1 MKRLNNNEIPE
12 KPGIYIFKDKYQ
24 EPIYVGKAKN
34 LRKRVPTYF
43 SASSSWKV
51 KRLVNEADDIS
62 FIISKNEA
70 NALLAEYSFIQ
81 KYKPKYN
88 VQFKDDKSFPYVTI
102 TNDEWPRVMVT
113 RNLNNKQINF
123 GPFPFIGSAKRS
135 LDHLI
140 NIFPVRTCSNSIF
153 ERHQKLNKPCL
164 LYDIEKCSGPC
175 IEKIDETT
183 YSQYI
188 DDIKKFYQGNSEAFI
203 DEKISEM
210 KTYSKNLEFEKAQKS
225 KQLIQHLENARITQ
239 TLMTAKNSNVDV
251 IGVNI
256 GQYDVVLSCL
266 IIRNGR
272 IVGEVKNTF
281 EPLNL
286 NEIDSYIPQ
295 IILSLF
301 DKNTPSNEIL
311 VSHNIS
317 EISSLKTILED
328 KWQKEIKV
336 NYPKK
341 GWKKDLLDTALEDAQ
356 ELRRISD
363 LKRRSDLEFRS
374 LSLEQLKSKLNLK
387 EIPYR
392 IEAYDISNLGDKFR
406 VGSMVV
412 FEDGISK
419 PSMYR
424 RLRIKT
430 FEGQDDFRSMEE
442 IVFRRIKR
450 LKSEKEADQSF
461 RRKPNLILIDG
472 GKGQLGKAKSV
483 LDHFELDIDV
493 IGLAKKEEE
502 VFLPTSKK
510 SVILNKNSE
519 ALFVLQNIRDEAH
532 RFAITENKRLRV
544 RELDLIDVLSIKG
557 VSQSSIEILFNTHK
571 TLNKISKLSINK
583 LNEIVSEQEAEKIFN
598 YFNN

>member
-317 EISSLKTILED
+317 EISSLKTLLED

-424 RLRIKT
+424 RFHIKT

-502 VFLPTSKK
+502 VFLPISKK
-510 SVILNKNSE
+510 PVILNKNSE

>member
-1 MKRLNNNEIPE
+1 MKKLNNNEIPE

-43 SASSSWKV
+43 STSSSWKV
-51 KRLVNEADDIS
+51 KRLVNEAEDIS
-62 FIISKNEA
+62 FVISKNEA

-140 NIFPVRTCSNSIF
+140 NIFPVRTCSNAIF

-175 IEKIDETT
+175 IEKIDKTT
-183 YSQYI
+183 YSQYL

-203 DEKISEM
+203 DNKISEM

-286 NEIDSYIPQ
+286 DEIDSYMPQ

-317 EISSLKTILED
+317 EISSLKTLLED

-424 RLRIKT
+424 RFHIKT

-450 LKSEKEADQSF
+450 LKNEKEADQSF

-557 VSQSSIEILFNTHK
+557 VSQSSIENLFNIHK

-583 LNEIVSEQEAEKIFN
+583 LSEIVSEQEAEKIYN
-598 YFNN
+598 YLNY

>member
-424 RLRIKT
+424 RFHIKT

-502 VFLPTSKK
+502 VFLPISKK
-510 SVILNKNSE
+510 PVILNKNSE

>member
-1 MKRLNNNEIPE
+1 MKKLNNNEIPE
-12 KPGIYIFKDKYQ
+12 KSGIYIFKDKYE
-24 EPIYVGKAKN
+24 EPIYIGKAKN

-43 SASSSWKV
+43 STSSSWKV
-51 KRLVNEADDIS
+51 KRLVNEAEDIS
-62 FIISKNEA
+62 FVISKNEA

-153 ERHQKLNKPCL
+153 DRHQKLNKPCL

-175 IEKIDETT
+175 VEKIDKTT
-183 YSQYI
+183 YSQYL

-286 NEIDSYIPQ
+286 DEIDSYMPQ

-317 EISSLKTILED
+317 EISSLKILLED

-424 RLRIKT
+424 RFHIKT

-450 LKSEKEADQSF
+450 LKNEKEVDQSF

-502 VFLPTSKK
+502 VFLPTLKK

-571 TLNKISKLSINK
+571 TLNKISKLSIIK
-583 LNEIVSEQEAEKIFN
+583 LGEIVSEQEAEKIYN

>member
-1 MKRLNNNEIPE
+1 
-12 KPGIYIFKDKYQ
+12 
-24 EPIYVGKAKN
+24 
-34 LRKRVPTYF
+34 
-43 SASSSWKV
+43 
-51 KRLVNEADDIS
+51 
-62 FIISKNEA
+62 
-70 NALLAEYSFIQ
+70 
-81 KYKPKYN
+81 
-88 VQFKDDKSFPYVTI
+88 
-102 TNDEWPRVMVT
+102 
-113 RNLNNKQINF
+113 
-123 GPFPFIGSAKRS
+123 
-135 LDHLI
+135 
-140 NIFPVRTCSNSIF
+140 
-153 ERHQKLNKPCL
+153 
-164 LYDIEKCSGPC
+164 
-175 IEKIDETT
+175 
-183 YSQYI
+183 
-188 DDIKKFYQGNSEAFI
+188 
-203 DEKISEM
+203 M

-286 NEIDSYIPQ
+286 DEIDSYMPQ

-317 EISSLKTILED
+317 EISSLKTLLED

-424 RLRIKT
+424 RFHIKT

-450 LKSEKEADQSF
+450 LRKEKEVDQSF

-557 VSQSSIEILFNTHK
+557 VSQSSIENLFNTHK

-583 LNEIVSEQEAEKIFN
+583 LSEIVSEQEAEKIYN

>member
-1 MKRLNNNEIPE
+1 MKKLNNNEIPE
-12 KPGIYIFKDKYQ
+12 KSGIYIFKDKYE
-24 EPIYVGKAKN
+24 EPIYIGKAKN

-43 SASSSWKV
+43 STSSSWKV
-51 KRLVNEADDIS
+51 KRLVNEAEDIS
-62 FIISKNEA
+62 FVISKNEA

-153 ERHQKLNKPCL
+153 DRHQKLNKPCL

-175 IEKIDETT
+175 VEKIDKTT
-183 YSQYI
+183 YSQYL

-286 NEIDSYIPQ
+286 DEIDSYMPQ

-317 EISSLKTILED
+317 EISSLKTLLED

-424 RLRIKT
+424 RFHIKT

-450 LKSEKEADQSF
+450 LKNEKEVDQSF

-502 VFLPTSKK
+502 VFLPTLKK

-571 TLNKISKLSINK
+571 TLNKISKLSIIK
-583 LNEIVSEQEAEKIFN
+583 LGEIVSEQEAEKIYN